1 MKKKDDN
8 TLFLSL
14 FATIGIVTLSYITS
28 LFSLQYMKDTWD
40 GLLISSVI
48 SLTILFILAVSI
60 CIRTVHRL
68 RKYDRMTGVPN
79 ANWIMGKGY
88 ILKHQNKLHKYVGL
102 FLNMKD
108 SKYNNERFGNA
119 VVNSIITDYARTL
132 DRFLVKKGYIG
143 RMGGDNFVVFIRTE
157 YLDEFLRFIRKITM
171 EISLDGMTERIT
183 IGTRCG
189 VCRITEDL
197 SPGEVVNHAAAAL
210 SFAKSEQKDVLYYQ
224 DDLLVRMI
232 EDQEILNQCS
242 QAFKNKEF
250 VPYYQ
255 PKVDADTERLCGAEA
270 LVRWKKG
277 DEIIPPAKFVP
288 AMERAG
294 KIVALDMYVFDYM
307 CKDIR
312 DWLDRGIEPVKISS
326 NFSKVN
332 LKNPRFADEIFE
344 ILDKYQLDSKYVEIE
359 LTESC
364 GFEDY
369 ENLKFFLKKI
379 KERGICIAIDDFGT
393 GYSSLSMLRDYEA
406 DIIKLDKSFLDDATK
421 ENPFRRQFLRDI
433 INLISNQKEQTL
445 CEGVETKEQ
454 LAFLRDAGCKVIQ
467 GFYYDEPLSHDEF
480 EVRLIKPDYTIQE
493 VK

>member
-14 FATIGIVTLSYITS
+14 FAMIGIVTLSYITS
-28 LFSLQYMKDTWD
+28 LFSLQYMQDTWD
-40 GLLISSVI
+40 GLLISCVI
-48 SLTILFILAVSI
+48 SLSVLFFLAVSI
-60 CIRTVHRL
+60 CVRTVHRL

-79 ANWIMGKGY
+79 SNWIMGKGY
-88 ILKHQNKLHKYVGL
+88 MLKHQNKFHEYVGL

-119 VVNSIITDYARTL
+119 VVNCIITDYARAL

-143 RMGGDNFVVFIRTE
+143 RMGGDNFVVFIRSE
-157 YLDEFLRFIRKITM
+157 YLDEFLRFVRKITM
-171 EISLDGMTERIT
+171 EIPIDGVTERIT
-183 IGTRCG
+183 ISTRCG

-210 SFAKSEQKDVLYYQ
+210 SFAKSEKRDVLYYQ
-224 DDLLVRMI
+224 DDLLARLI
-232 EDQEILNQCS
+232 QDQDIINQCS
-242 QAFKNKEF
+242 QAFKKREF

-255 PKVDADTERLCGAEA
+255 PKVDAKTERLCGAEA

-277 DEIIPPAKFVP
+277 DEIISPAKFVP

-294 KIVALDMYVFDYM
+294 KIVTLDMYIFDYM

-326 NFSKVN
+326 NFSKVH
-332 LKNPRFADEIFE
+332 LKNPKFADEIFE
-344 ILDKYQLDSKYVEIE
+344 IMDKYQISSKYVEIE

-369 ENLKFFLKKI
+369 ENLKFFLKKF

-393 GYSSLSMLRDYEA
+393 GYSSLSMLRSYEA
-406 DIIKLDKSFLDDATK
+406 DVIKLDKSFLDDATND
-421 ENPFRRQFLRDI
+421 NPASKQFLRDI
-433 INLISNQKEQTL
+433 INLISNQREQTL

-454 LAFLRDAGCKVIQ
+454 LTFLRDAGCKVIQ

-480 EVRLIKPDYTIQE
+480 EARLITPDYSSRE
-493 VK
+493 E